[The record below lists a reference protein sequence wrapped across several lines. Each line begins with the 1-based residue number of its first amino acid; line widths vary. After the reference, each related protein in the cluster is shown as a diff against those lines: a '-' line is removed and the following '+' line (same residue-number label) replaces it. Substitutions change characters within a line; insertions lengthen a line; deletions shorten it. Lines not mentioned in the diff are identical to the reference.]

1 MCERKEV
8 DILRWSVVDGVEDFA
23 KFARLHNF
31 AMAWEK
37 LAESGL
43 SERQVFQLE

>member
-1 MCERKEV
+1 M
-8 DILRWSVVDGVEDFA
+8 DILRWRVVDGVEEFV

-37 LAESGL
+37 LAGSGL
-43 SERQVFQLE
+43 SERQVFELE